1 VAATR
6 KITVEVPEDL
16 IERALRS
23 SGEGLTA
30 TVRQGLALVAAGKA
44 YEGLKELRGKVRLRL
59 DLEAL
64 REDR

>member
-1 VAATR
+1 MAATR